1 MTGFLCR
8 AWRCAGDVRLTVA
21 VCFAL
26 TANLGLGYLS
36 LRENLELFT
45 PMSDVGLLEWLATFG
60 AANPFHA
67 LWFFALLGL
76 LGLLGLNTF
85 ACTTGRVLKVVAHGA
100 RGMELAFRLAPHVM
114 HYAVL
119 VILGG
124 YLASYVLA
132 TSEPGR
138 AMRPGETIDLPRGV
152 GRLTFVGFAPEV
164 LESDR
169 VPGFQGFVVAPNAR
183 VAIVENGRER
193 LDVLNFNAPLDVGG
207 VGIYLNDFSPRR
219 ASGGMGMTYIRMTFR
234 HDPSAAVYRLGMAVF
249 ALGLFLYLYDR
260 GWRKA

>member
-1 MTGFLCR
+1 MTGVLSR
-8 AWRCAGDVRLTVA
+8 AWKYAGDVRVTVA

-26 TANLGLGYLS
+26 TANLGLGFLS
-36 LRENLELFT
+36 LRENLEIFT

-67 LWFFALLGL
+67 LWFFVLLGL
-76 LGLLGLNTF
+76 LGLLALNTL
-85 ACTTGRVLKVVAHGA
+85 ACTTARVLKVLEHGV
-100 RGMELAFRLAPHVM
+100 RGAELAFRLAPHVM

-119 VILGG
+119 IILGG

-138 AMRPGETIDLPRGV
+138 AMRPGDTVAVPGGAGSV
-152 GRLTFVGFAPEV
+152 TFVGFAPEV
-164 LESDR
+164 LAGDR
-169 VPGFQGFVVAPNAR
+169 VPGFDGFVTAPNAR
-183 VAIVENGRER
+183 VEIEERGRTR
-193 LDVLNFNAPLDVGG
+193 FDVLNFNAPLDIGG
-207 VGIYLNDFSPRR
+207 VGVYLNDFSPRR

-234 HDPSAAVYRLGMAVF
+234 HDPSAAIYRFGMAVF
-249 ALGLFLYLYDR
+249 ALGLCLYLYDR